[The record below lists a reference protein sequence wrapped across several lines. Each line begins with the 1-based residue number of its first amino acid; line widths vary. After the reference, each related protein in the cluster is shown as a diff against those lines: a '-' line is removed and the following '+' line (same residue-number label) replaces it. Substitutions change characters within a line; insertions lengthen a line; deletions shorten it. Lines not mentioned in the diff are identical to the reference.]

1 MLLNLGDVCR
11 TCAYKFHFH
20 LLRKTPIFQNIT
32 YLQSTPSNQAKM
44 PKVLVTG
51 ANGYIGN
58 AVAKA
63 FNRAGWETYGLIRR
77 AADAS
82 DLAQNEIHPIIGT
95 PQSLSQTNEPEHCV
109 FDVVVSNTE
118 DWSDYDGHFRHVKD
132 MLLHVGNR
140 SWENARVRTL
150 VLFSSGCKDYGMT
163 GKHGDADLAPHTE
176 SSPLDVSRLPLL
188 RARTESATG
197 LLEEG
202 NKGNLPF
209 DVVVLRPTNV
219 YGYGSSYYGSLF
231 AWADKAK
238 KDGNKVLKV
247 AADPNVIVHST
258 HVDDCALA
266 YLSLAEHPNRDE
278 IKSQAFNIS
287 NARYETVRE
296 VCEALAKS
304 YELSIEYEEPG
315 PFENIVPGMIE
326 GVIQYTQWVSSDKI
340 RQLTGWKEQ
349 RAYFSAAIAQYRMAF
364 EAALAAKHQGTVK
377 IYGIFQN
384 PETSR
389 RAWKA

>member
-1 MLLNLGDVCR
+1 
-11 TCAYKFHFH
+11 
-20 LLRKTPIFQNIT
+20 
-32 YLQSTPSNQAKM
+32 M

-63 FNRAGWETYGLIRR
+63 FNRAGWTTYGLIRR

-82 DLAQNEIHPIIGT
+82 DLSQNEIHPIIGT
-95 PQSLSQTNEPEHCV
+95 PQDLSLTNEQEHCV

-118 DWSDYDGHFRHVKD
+118 DWSDYDNHFRHVKA
-132 MLLHVGNR
+132 MLTHIGNR
-140 SWENARVRTL
+140 TWEIAGVRTL

-176 SSPLDVSRLPLL
+176 SSPLNAFPFLQ
-188 RARTESATG
+188 ARTKSAAG
-197 LLEEG
+197 LLEDG
-202 NKGNLPF
+202 KNGKLPF

-219 YGYGSSYYGSLF
+219 YGYNSSYYGYFF

-238 KDGNKVLKV
+238 KDGNKVLRV
-247 AADPNVIVHST
+247 AADPNTIMHSA

-266 YLSLAEHPNRDE
+266 YLSLAEHPRRDE
-278 IKSQAFNIS
+278 IKDQAFNIS
-287 NARYETVRE
+287 NARYETLSE

-304 YELSIEYEEPG
+304 YGLLVEYEEPG
-315 PFENIVPGMIE
+315 PYDDIVLGNIEVI
-326 GVIQYTQWVSSDKI
+326 IQYSQWVSSDRI

-349 RAYFSAAIAQYRMAF
+349 RACFSTGLAQYRMAF
-364 EAALAAKHQGTVK
+364 EAALTAKHQGAVK
-377 IYGIFQN
+377 VYETFQN
-384 PETSR
+384 PANSGR
-389 RAWKA
+389 KSKS

>member
-1 MLLNLGDVCR
+1 
-11 TCAYKFHFH
+11 
-20 LLRKTPIFQNIT
+20 
-32 YLQSTPSNQAKM
+32 M

-77 AADAS
+77 AADAA
-82 DLAQNEIHPIIGT
+82 DLAQSEIHPIIGT
-95 PQSLSQTNEPEHCV
+95 PQDLSLTNDQEYCV

-118 DWSDYDGHFRHVKD
+118 DWSDYEGHFGHVKD
-132 MLLHVGNR
+132 MLIHIGTQN
-140 SWENARVRTL
+140 WENARVRTL

-176 SSPLDVSRLPLL
+176 SSPLNVLPIL
-188 RARTESATG
+188 RARTKSAVG
-197 LLEEG
+197 LLEDG
-202 NKGNLPF
+202 NNSNLPF

-238 KDGNKVLKV
+238 KDGNKMLRVP
-247 AADPNVIVHST
+247 ADPNTIMHSA

-266 YLSLAEHPNRDE
+266 YLSLAEHPSRDE
-278 IKSQAFNIS
+278 IKGQAFNIS
-287 NARYETVRE
+287 NTRYETVRD

-304 YELSIEYEEPG
+304 YGLSVEYEKPG
-315 PFENIVPGMIE
+315 RFENIVPGMIE
-326 GVIQYTQWVSSDKI
+326 AVVQYSQWVSSDKI

-349 RAYFSAAIAQYRMAF
+349 RDYFATGIAQYRMAF
-364 EAALAAKHQGTVK
+364 EAALAAKHQGTAK
-377 IYGIFQN
+377 IYETFQN
-384 PETSR
+384 LENSR
-389 RAWKA
+389 REWKA

>member
-1 MLLNLGDVCR
+1 
-11 TCAYKFHFH
+11 
-20 LLRKTPIFQNIT
+20 
-32 YLQSTPSNQAKM
+32 M

-82 DLAQNEIHPIIGT
+82 DLSQNEIHPIIGT
-95 PQSLSQTNEPEHCV
+95 PQDLSLTNEQEHSV

-118 DWSDYDGHFRHVKD
+118 DWSDYDGHFRLVKD
-132 MLLHVGNR
+132 MLMHIGNR
-140 SWENARVRTL
+140 SWEIAAVRTL

-176 SSPLDVSRLPLL
+176 SSPLNVLPLL
-188 RARTESATG
+188 RARTKSAAG
-197 LLEEG
+197 LLEDS
-202 NKGNLPF
+202 NLPF

-231 AWADKAK
+231 AWADKARS
-238 KDGNKVLKV
+238 GNKVLKV
-247 AADPNVIVHST
+247 AADPNTIMHST

-266 YLSLAEHPNRDE
+266 YLSLAEHPSRDE
-278 IKSQAFNIS
+278 IKGQAFNIS
-287 NARYETVRE
+287 NARYETVHE

-304 YELSIEYEEPG
+304 YGLSVEYEEPG
-315 PFENIVPGMIE
+315 PFENIVPGMVE
-326 GVIQYTQWVSSDKI
+326 AVLQYTQWVSSDQI
-340 RQLTGWKEQ
+340 RKLTGWKER
-349 RAYFSAAIAQYRMAF
+349 RAYFAAGIAQYRMAF
-364 EAALAAKHQGTVK
+364 EAVLAAKHQGTVK
-377 IYGIFQN
+377 IYETFQH
-384 PETSR
+384 PEASR
-389 RAWKA
+389 REWKS